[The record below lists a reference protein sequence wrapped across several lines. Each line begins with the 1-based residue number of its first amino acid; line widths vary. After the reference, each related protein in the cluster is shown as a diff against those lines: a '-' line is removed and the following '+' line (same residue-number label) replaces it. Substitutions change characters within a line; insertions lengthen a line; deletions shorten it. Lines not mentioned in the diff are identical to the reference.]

1 MRKQKEDKMLEDI
14 RNNNKISNNYNDKT
28 LLIVTDNIQ
37 QYQQQ
42 FSNYNINNYKI
53 TLINWND
60 ILTFITNFEDN
71 KHKNLELVILDIDK
85 VGVEESEKIDQTPPT
100 ATAITTTIIIIIEE
114 IKKTFSDKRIFF
126 ILPSESMIERLLTN
140 VTCKRED
147 IKIQPFSVF
156 DIIDLIST
164 VKKKD
169 KLERLQLKDHCMQ
182 TYSST
187 EDKIK
192 DAIKFL
198 KIGIKNNET
207 TLILLDKDI
216 DLSDFKSQ
224 MAAYSNIDIIKLQK
238 DGLLKIGYSQD
249 WYLSLDQKNHTNSMN
264 TIRVDNEKIYK
275 KFFNLAEQVT
285 KKEGNK
291 GLRIFGM
298 LDCFFEHGLIDE
310 VVEYDC
316 KQPPRFNRPVLS
328 ICAYSNKY
336 LDQLSENQIRRLVL
350 SHRKVSI

>member
-1 MRKQKEDKMLEDI
+1 MRKQKEDKMLGDI

-37 QYQQQ
+37 HYQQQ

-60 ILTFITNFEDN
+60 ILTFIINFEDN
-71 KHKNLELVILDIDK
+71 KHKNLELVILDIDT
-85 VGVEESEKIDQTPPT
+85 VVVEDSENIDQTHS
-100 ATAITTTIIIIIEE
+100 AATTTIIEE
-114 IKKTFSDKRIFF
+114 IKKTLSDKRIFF
-126 ILPSESMIERLLTN
+126 ILPSESMINRLLSN
-140 VTCKRED
+140 GTCKRED

-207 TLILLDKDI
+207 TLILLDNDI

-224 MAAYSNIDIIKLQK
+224 IAAYSDIDISKLQK
-238 DGLLKIGYSQD
+238 DRVLKIGYSQD

-264 TIRVDNEKIYK
+264 TITLDNEKIYK

-285 KKEGNK
+285 KKEGKK

-298 LDCFFEHGLIDE
+298 LDCFFEHGLVDE

-316 KQPPRFNRPVLS
+316 IQPPRFNTPVLS
-328 ICAYSNKY
+328 ICVYSNKY